1 MRFCFAHLQ
10 WCYNIWVSSLLIV
23 VDTDVLHVCIFY
35 WIDLISLEHK
45 MTKFTP
51 MTDLMAFNFLLCL
64 AGNKGCPYLHVPC
77 EWIFLT
83 QFWSADRKAFIKRS
97 NQLKKI
103 LANRDK

>member
-51 MTDLMAFNFLLCL
+51 ND
-64 AGNKGCPYLHVPC
+64 
-77 EWIFLT
+77 
-83 QFWSADRKAFIKRS
+83 
-97 NQLKKI
+97 
-103 LANRDK
+103 